1 MDKTSKT
8 PPSETDDVI
17 ELPILPL
24 RDVVVYPHMVI
35 PLFVGREK
43 SVSALDAAME
53 ADKQILLVAQRSP
66 DVDEPEAGDLYS
78 IGTIASVLQLLK
90 LPDGTIK
97 VLVEGTSRAE
107 ITGFSERN
115 SLLTARARPLD
126 PVNTR
131 NDREIE
137 VISRSLVSLFEQLV
151 KLSRKIPPELMAT
164 LAGLEDPSRL
174 ADTIAAHLSVR
185 LQDKQQV
192 LETPDVADRLER
204 LIALVDGEI
213 DVQQIEKR
221 IRGRV
226 KSQMEKSQRE
236 YYLNEQ
242 MKAIQKELGD
252 SEDAPSELEELA
264 RKIEAAGMPKATLAK
279 ARAELGKL
287 KQMSPMS
294 AEATVVRNYIDWL
307 VGAPWKKKT
316 KVRRDLRMAQEVLDA
331 DHFGLEK
338 VKDRILEYLAVQQR
352 VHKMKGPI
360 LCLVGPPGV
369 GKTSLGQ
376 SIAKA
381 TNRKFVRMSL
391 GGVRDEAE
399 IRGHRRTY
407 IGSMPGRIIQN
418 MSKAGTRNPL
428 FVLDEIDK
436 MSMDFRGDPA
446 SALLEVLDPEQNNAF
461 SDHYLEVD
469 FDLSEVMWIATANS
483 LNIPGP
489 LLDRMEVI
497 RIPGYTED
505 EKVNIAQR
513 YLVPKQ
519 LKANG
524 LKASELSI
532 AESAIRGVI
541 RYYTRESG
549 VRNLERE
556 ISKICRKVVKEL
568 SLAAA
573 PKAGKPTKA
582 ASKKAP
588 LKQAAPK
595 KRSAISVT
603 EDNLDEYLGVQ
614 KFSFGRAELQ
624 NEVGLVTGLAWT
636 EVGGDLLSIEAT
648 TVPGKGKLQHTG
660 QLGDVMQESIQ
671 AALSVVRARVDRLG
685 VDPEF
690 YQKLDVHIHVPEGAT
705 PKDGPSAGV
714 AMCTALVSAL
724 TRIPVRSDVAMTG
737 EITLRGRVLP
747 IGGLKEKLL
756 AAHRGGVGTLIIPEE
771 NRKDLA
777 DIPANV
783 TESLQICP
791 VKWIDEVLDIALE
804 HPLTPGGRPEP
815 AVAATVEGKRKGAVE
830 DAPVRPH

>member
-1 MDKTSKT
+1 MTDKTPRPAK
-8 PPSETDDVI
+8 PAETDLI
-17 ELPILPL
+17 ELPVLPL
-24 RDVVVYPHMVI
+24 RDVVVFPHMVI

-43 SVSALDAAME
+43 SVRALDNAM
-53 ADKQILLVAQRSP
+53 DGGKKILLVAQRSP
-66 DVDEPEAGDLYS
+66 DVDEPGAGDLYT
-78 IGTIASVLQLLK
+78 IGTIATVLQLLK

-97 VLVEGTSRAE
+97 VLVEGTHRAE
-107 ITGFSERN
+107 IVSFGERNGLMVAHLRELEPAYTRSER
-115 SLLTARARPLD
+115 
-126 PVNTR
+126 
-131 NDREIE
+131 EIS
-137 VISRSLVSLFEQLV
+137 VIARSLTSLFEQLV
-151 KLSRKIPPELMAT
+151 KLSRKLPPELMST
-164 LAGLEDPSRL
+164 LAGIDDPSRL
-174 ADTIAAHLSVR
+174 ADTIASHISVR
-185 LQDKQQV
+185 VADKQRV
-192 LETPDVADRLER
+192 LETADVADRMEL
-204 LIALVDGEI
+204 LVSMVDGEI

-252 SEDAPSELEELA
+252 MDEAPNELDELGK
-264 RKIEAAGMPKATLAK
+264 KISAAGMPKPIEAK
-279 ARAELGKL
+279 ARSELNKL

-294 AEATVVRNYIDWL
+294 AEATVVRNYIDSL
-307 VGAPWKKKT
+307 LGVPWKKKT
-316 KVRRDLRMAQEVLDA
+316 KVRRDLRVAQQVLDA

-338 VKDRILEYLAVQQR
+338 VKERILEYLAVQQR
-352 VHKMKGPI
+352 VNKMKGPI

-381 TNRKFVRMSL
+381 TNRKFIRMSL

-418 MSKAGTRNPL
+418 LAKAGTKNPL

-436 MSMDFRGDPA
+436 MSMDFRGDPSA
-446 SALLEVLDPEQNNAF
+446 ALLEVLDPEQNHTFN
-461 SDHYLEVD
+461 DHYLEVD
-469 FDLSEVMWIATANS
+469 VDLSEVMWIATANS
-483 LNIPGP
+483 LNIPP
-489 LLDRMEVI
+489 ALQDRMEVI
-497 RIPGYTED
+497 RIPGYTEA

-524 LKASELSI
+524 LKPAELQI
-532 AESAIRGVI
+532 AEPAIRDII

-573 PKAGKPTKA
+573 KA
-582 ASKKAP
+582 AKKGV
-588 LKQAAPK
+588 
-595 KRSAISVT
+595 KRERGKISVT
-603 EDNLDEYLGVQ
+603 SKNLDNYLGVR
-614 KFSFGRAELQ
+614 KFTYGRAEQQ
-624 NEVGLVTGLAWT
+624 NEIGLVTGLAWT

-648 TVPGKGKLQHTG
+648 IVPGKGKLIHTG

-671 AALSVVRARVDRLG
+671 AALSVVRARAERLG
-685 VDPEF
+685 IEPEF
-690 YQKLDVHIHVPEGAT
+690 HQKFDVHIHVPEGAT
-705 PKDGPSAGV
+705 PKDGPSAGI

-724 TRIPVRSDVAMTG
+724 TKVPVRSEVAMTG

-756 AAHRGGVGTLIIPEE
+756 AAHRGGITTVIIPEE

-777 DIPANV
+777 EIPKNV
-783 TESLQICP
+783 TDSLSIKP
-791 VKWIDEVLDIALE
+791 VRWIDEVLDIALE
-804 HPLTPGGRPEP
+804 RPL
-815 AVAATVEGKRKGAVE
+815 
-830 DAPVRPH
+830 APVQRKEGENVRAREERQVETPARPH